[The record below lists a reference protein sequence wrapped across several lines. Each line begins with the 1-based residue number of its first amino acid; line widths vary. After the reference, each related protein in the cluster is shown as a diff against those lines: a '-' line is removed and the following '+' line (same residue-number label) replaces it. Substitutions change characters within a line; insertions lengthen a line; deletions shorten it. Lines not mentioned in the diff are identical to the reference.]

1 MLALINKKKANN
13 IKEFDEVDVFAFEIE
28 VLKIN
33 RFVKQIFR
41 EKENLIAQTIFD
53 KAMFIN
59 VYLIKINVNFK
70 KQLFDVYTKFV
81 K

>member
-1 MLALINKKKANN
+1 LLALINKKKANN